1 MIKKSVS
8 LIAFATVLGAFG
20 GAYAAAG
27 DNTIVTSKAYVD
39 NTKQEK
45 ITGHAA
51 NAADSLLTDSATD
64 GTVQKRAIFN
74 DTAANYDS
82 TTQST
87 QIPTMG
93 AVMSAISSDSQS
105 PIPAGTNGYL
115 ATHSGSEGTFGT
127 PVNPATFQ
135 TAITTGMVDFN
146 DGVAD
151 LPAITTYDTT
161 GGLVANKIGILDQE
175 TIADDESRLDIYSSA
190 GGYGAEMDNYVPT
203 VRAVAEGLQIVKS
216 MNAALPWNTAEQNAT
231 GAYNTTFADSGTN
244 VWPTADADKVVKGQA
259 FANAMATKQNKI
271 GVEDDDLI
279 LGQQGVTGMRAV
291 LAPTD
296 TAGIVNQIGLW
307 DADGWDPVSW
317 EDLIND
323 QYGSSTTER
332 QLVHQSIPTVGAVKA
347 GLNSL
352 KDQIDDQIDNLDIP
366 DISNLQTK
374 IAASEWE
381 YGSGNTIPG
390 VVISTDENG
399 VVEQRMILD
408 KTENITDWSIDEMV
422 RYGEAGQGIVT
433 DHNNNSITEDDVN
446 HAVPTTTMTIAIAN
460 AATAPLQW
468 ATAEQNATG
477 AYSTTFANSGTNWP
491 TTDRYKVVKGETFA
505 NAMATKQN
513 KISGHAANAA
523 DSLLTDSA
531 TDGTVQK
538 RAIYSDTAANYDSTT
553 QSTQIPT
560 MGAVMS
566 AVSAGVSAAAP
577 SGDPNTI
584 ANYGANGALGS
595 GIATYSGA
603 TQQSPYN
610 AGNDA
615 GKLATAAAVE
625 TKQTKKVC
633 YDWPDGVEHTDANC
647 WLWTLPD

>member
-135 TAITTGMVDFN
+135 PAITTGMVDFN

-279 LGQQGVTGMRAV
+279 PGQQLVTGMRAV